1 MIISSSL
8 PLIHRNV
15 SGDGNGPFNQQSSVG
30 TVDERS
36 GDLQSPPMVVPASP
50 TLDKQTNQFSAPERI
65 DLRVL
70 RVDPPSLAN
79 QRALDAYHTAANLN
93 YSNPTSFGS
102 LNLVV

>member
-15 SGDGNGPFNQQSSVG
+15 SGDGNGPFNQQPSGG
-30 TVDERS
+30 TANEKS
-36 GDLQSPPMVVPASP
+36 GDLRSLPVEVSASP
-50 TLDKQTNQFSAPERI
+50 TDKQANQFQAPERI